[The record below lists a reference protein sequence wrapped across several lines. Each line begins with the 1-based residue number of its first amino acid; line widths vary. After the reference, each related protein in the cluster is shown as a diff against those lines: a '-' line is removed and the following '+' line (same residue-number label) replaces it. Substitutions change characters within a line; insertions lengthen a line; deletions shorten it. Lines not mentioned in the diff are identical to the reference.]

1 MALTINRQRPSV
13 FGNKRVI
20 LADISFADGDTWNT
34 KFHQIDA
41 FSLDSPS
48 TTAVGATYS
57 GGIITLHAGGAI
69 AHGSI
74 MVVGA

>member
-1 MALTINRQRPSV
+1 MALTINRRRDAV

-57 GGIITLHAGGAI
+57 GGTLTLHAGGAI
-69 AHGSI
+69 AHGSAMI
-74 MVVGA
+74 MGA